1 MIHIRW
7 QVQVRDAWTNP
18 VKFNRMLVGNERVFL
33 SVQEKYWA
41 LSTRYQVNIAEAF
54 IDNDG
59 EEAGPA
65 EQTLCCIFNRH
76 VG

>member
-1 MIHIRW
+1 
-7 QVQVRDAWTNP
+7 
-18 VKFNRMLVGNERVFL
+18 MLVGNERVFL

-54 IDNDG
+54 IDDDG

-65 EQTLCCIFNRH
+65 EQALRCIFNRH